1 MQKTGLDHKQDSKS
15 IVISIVRIH
24 LFKKKKTMQKN
35 YMSLLDFSRPL

>member
-24 LFKKKKTMQKN
+24 LFKKKN
-35 YMSLLDFSRPL
+35 YAKKLYEPFGF